1 MDIGNIWED
10 IDFSLVYY
18 PPGTIAPDL
27 AINGN
32 YFSTPTLFNGQWLQ
46 LESISSTST
55 VNDVE
60 LTGVY
65 KTAVVADWEV
75 ISSNTEA
82 SSSFLSSVSTA
93 DIFVGGFG
101 HYSTSPVEEGADLI
115 GAMGAEIDALAG
127 TYQTQRA
134 KNRTPTLAIAEINR
148 MNLRAIP
155 NVLIEMPT
163 PVQVNGI
170 PVLPRVS
177 ARTQVIVT
185 CTSPSINTD
194 PDDDDDASHVWRVGT
209 LDAPDDSGYPL
220 DEWEEVGGGLK
231 WYSAAPYRPRVRAR
245 DQFLTDNTTRHYSRT
260 LHFNHSTVD
269 HMWLDLGEYMD
280 PMTVLI
286 AAVFHG
292 YADAKF
298 GHYALDSGRETPIF
312 EDVSDGKD
320 HKIDDNLD
328 YRATLLYKRDH
339 SFSGTSN
346 KKDVRNGRH
355 LRASHNSSRRPK
367 VLFTVFN
374 HEESMHGSID
384 PKAKNRAVGT
394 LGDANIRHLV
404 LGRARN
410 RVDHNYSCH
419 MTVFEVRIYDQALTW
434 KQIKRKAKKMGGRYK
449 FNKYWD

>member
-1 MDIGNIWED
+1 MELNNPWED
-10 IDFSLVYY
+10 MSLTFIYY
-18 PPGTIAPDL
+18 PPGTIAPPL
-27 AINGN
+27 LENHQ
-32 YFSTPTLFNGQWLQ
+32 YFSAPYFLKGQWVAPELID
-46 LESISSTST
+46 SAAV

-60 LTGVY
+60 ITVVY
-65 KTAVVADWEV
+65 KPGVAVDWEWV
-75 ISSNTEA
+75 SGDPSGVVTFQSSVTTAEIEVSGFGRCYINTE
-82 SSSFLSSVSTA
+82 
-93 DIFVGGFG
+93 
-101 HYSTSPVEEGADLI
+101 EEGVDLI
-115 GAMGAEIDALAG
+115 GSMGAEIEALEG
-127 TYQTQRA
+127 TYDTRYA
-134 KNRTPTLAIAEINR
+134 KNRTPTLAIDEINR

-155 NVLIEMPT
+155 NVLITMPT

-170 PVLPRVS
+170 PTLPLVT
-177 ARTQVIVT
+177 ARTQVIGT
-185 CTSPSINTD
+185 CTSPSINND

-209 LDAPDDSGYPL
+209 LDAPEDGGYPL

-231 WYSAAPYRPRVRAR
+231 WHSASPYRPRVRAR
-245 DQFLTDNTTRHYSRT
+245 DQFLTDNTTRHYSKT
-260 LHFNHSTVD
+260 LHFNWSTVD

-292 YADAKF
+292 YSQGKY

-312 EDVSDGKD
+312 EDVEDGKD

-328 YRATLLYKRDH
+328 YRATMLYKRDH

-355 LRASHNSSRRPK
+355 LRAAHDSARRPK

-374 HEESMHGSID
+374 NEDSMHGSID

-419 MTVFEVRIYDQALTW
+419 MTVFEVRIFDQALTW

-449 FNKYWD
+449 FNKYWK